1 MRFIVLAFLAGIV
14 RSQVTVH
21 YIPGQEPFA
30 TTTADPSVYTGLNA
44 YNPILLNPP
53 PPPDPAPAT
62 AFFIQLVNGGTPGA
76 SIPQPGQFF
85 GFSIEMSVANQVLGK
100 NSSLIQV
107 PFLNLMANIQ
117 ERSGGVRIRVGGNT
131 QETAKMVPELSDGR
145 ILEKDLSQVTN
156 PTQTPPLVF
165 TPDLLYMMANISSL
179 VNVHWFIGI
188 PFFNTTPFDLSIA
201 VTGQEILGEALL
213 GIQAANEP
221 DFYAPHGHRN
231 LSYNQYDYFGEFSD
245 LIAAMGGSENDIN
258 RHLLIGPNTADQWS
272 QQDVWNT
279 GFVDAYSDNLAY
291 LAFERYPQ
299 DNCAATYD
307 EGSAVD
313 PQQMFPFYLDHSSSV
328 NLVANYL
335 NSTAYAQSKGKELI
349 MFETNTASCGGFPGI
364 SDSFGAALWG
374 LDYALQLAYANF
386 SGVLMHTGGQ
396 TVYYNPF
403 TAPPTNESTY
413 HQWTVGPIY
422 YSALIMAESLGSSNT
437 SQVLDISANGG
448 NIYTPGYVIYEQGT
462 PVRLALFNFITDS
475 SGAHDYYA
483 TFAIGGGDTGQPN
496 GTPAQVKVK
505 YFRAS
510 SVSQKGN
517 FTWAGQTFG
526 DNFASDGRI
535 QGDEDIQTVGCDQSG
550 NICSIYVPAPGFVLV
565 FLTDEALSESE
576 GEEEAQT
583 FPTTATTKMD
593 NTATVDP
600 AVLATSNGHH
610 AAVDGLG
617 STSRG
622 SSDATSKQSYTALSF
637 IYYACAMTLAYFIY

>member
-1 MRFIVLAFLAGIV
+1 MRFVFLAFLAGIV

-21 YIPGQEPFA
+21 YILGQEPFA

-44 YNPILLNPP
+44 YTPIVLNPP

-107 PFLNLMANIQ
+107 PFLNLIANIQ

-131 QETAKMVPELSDGR
+131 QETAKMVPELSDGK
-145 ILEKDLSQVTN
+145 ILEKDLTQVTN

-221 DFYAPHGHRN
+221 DFYVAHGHRA
-231 LSYNQYDYFGEFSD
+231 S
-245 LIAAMGGSENDIN
+245 
-258 RHLLIGPNTADQWS
+258 
-272 QQDVWNT
+272 DVWNT

-299 DNCAATYD
+299 DNCAATFD

-335 NSTAYAQSKGKELI
+335 NSTSYAQSKGKELI

-422 YSALIMAESLGSSNT
+422 YSALIMAEALGSSNA
-437 SQVLDISANGG
+437 SQVLDIGANGG
-448 NIYTPGYVIYEQGT
+448 NIYTPGYAIYEQGT

-483 TFAIGGGDTGQPN
+483 TFAVGGGDTGQGN

-550 NICSIYVPAPGFVLV
+550 NICSIYVPAPGFALV

-576 GEEEAQT
+576 GEGEAQT

-622 SSDATSKQSYTALSF
+622 SSNATSKQPHTALSF